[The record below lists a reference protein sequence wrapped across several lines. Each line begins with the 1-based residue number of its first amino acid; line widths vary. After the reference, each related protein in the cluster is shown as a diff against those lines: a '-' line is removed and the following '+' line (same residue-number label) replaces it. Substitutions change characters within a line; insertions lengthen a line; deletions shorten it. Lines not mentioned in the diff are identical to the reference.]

1 MIDKSQLSTGERY
14 GYSLYHLSPMIGTE
28 IRGINLGD
36 KLADEVIV
44 WLSDLLVDRKVIFF
58 RDQTI
63 SVKQHVEFAR
73 RFGDIEIHPFTNND
87 DTYPEVIRLDNDKA
101 RPPRINQWHSDVTW
115 RQNPSLGSILRGV
128 EIPEVGG
135 DTLFANMES
144 AYEVLDDE
152 TKEFLDGLYAIHDN
166 EVFLQGMKQRG
177 AGEDEIDAMRKKFPP
192 VKHPV
197 VRTHPVS
204 QRKSVYVNSTFT
216 RCIDGMDTEVSDKLL
231 QKLYL
236 TAWNP
241 DHQCRFRWQKD
252 SFTFW
257 DNRSVQHFAAAD
269 YWPNVRKMER
279 VTVVGDRPV

>member
-1 MIDKSQLSTGERY
+1 
-14 GYSLYHLSPMIGTE
+14 
-28 IRGINLGD
+28 
-36 KLADEVIV
+36 
-44 WLSDLLVDRKVIFF
+44 
-58 RDQTI
+58 
-63 SVKQHVEFAR
+63 
-73 RFGDIEIHPFTNND
+73 
-87 DTYPEVIRLDNDKA
+87 
-101 RPPRINQWHSDVTW
+101 
-115 RQNPSLGSILRGV
+115 
-128 EIPEVGG
+128 
-135 DTLFANMES
+135 MES
-144 AYEVLDDE
+144 AYEGLDEE
-152 TKEFLDGLYAIHDN
+152 TKELLDGLYAIHDN

-279 VTVVGDRPV
+279 VTVMGDRPV